1 LDIDQRVFLAAS
13 PAWRRHSLFAHISQQ
28 VNVMGKSLSHN
39 EETNDFRIRRVFL
52 PVGLHGLAHP
62 GENVIGKRWQAP
74 LAESPYA

>member
-1 LDIDQRVFLAAS
+1 
-13 PAWRRHSLFAHISQQ
+13 
-28 VNVMGKSLSHN
+28 MGKSLPHN